1 MQNTIQD
8 LLTALITVISGFATK
23 ELISFVK
30 SFKNKQLL
38 QAIVKF
44 AEDGVVV
51 AEKAGVF
58 EQITANEKTQ
68 KAISY
73 ANAAL
78 AKIGY
83 DAVDEKLIKNAVETA
98 YMNAKDQLHDVYAPQ
113 QEIAI
118 KQQTQA
124 NINDTQQ
131 KLADIQA
138 KIDAENTSHNEAQS
152 QLAQELEQA
161 KAQVNAVAALAPV
174 EQ

>member
-23 ELISFVK
+23 ELISLVK

-38 QAIVKF
+38 QAIIKF

-68 KAISY
+68 KAVEY
-73 ANAAL
+73 TNNAL
-78 AKIGY
+78 SKIGY
-83 DAVDEKLIKNAVETA
+83 NSVDDKLIKNAVETA
-98 YMNAKDQLHDVYAPQ
+98 YMNVKDQLHDVYKPQ
-113 QEIAI
+113 QSVAI
-118 KQQTQA
+118 EQQNQA
-124 NINDTQQ
+124 NINESQQRLADLQAKKDEIDTQIAEE
-131 KLADIQA
+131 KLAA
-138 KIDAENTSHNEAQS
+138 
-152 QLAQELEQA
+152 
-161 KAQVNAVAALAPV
+161 NAVAALAPT

>member
-58 EQITANEKTQ
+58 EHVTANEKTQ
-68 KAISY
+68 AAINY
-73 ANAAL
+73 ANGAL

-83 DAVDEKLIKNAVETA
+83 NSVDEKLIKNAVETA
-98 YMNAKDQLHDVYAPQ
+98 YMNAKDQLHDVYKLQ
-113 QEIAI
+113 QSVAI
-118 KQQTQA
+118 EQQTQA
-124 NINDTQQ
+124 TINETQQ

-138 KIDAENTSHNEAQS
+138 KIDAENASHNETQAQ
-152 QLAQELEQA
+152 LTQELEQA
-161 KAQVNAVAALAPV
+161 KAQVNAVVELAPK
-174 EQ
+174 EA